1 VWRAARRQS
10 PAGKAFLK
18 VALAY
23 AEREERPAPAL
34 RAA

>member
-1 VWRAARRQS
+1 VWRAARRQT

-23 AEREERPAPAL
+23 AERTGRPAL